1 MNLPFFDFVL
11 RLLLALVLGASI
23 GIERSLRRRMAGLK
37 TNTLVAMGSA
47 MFVMYSLNVMGEGSP
62 TRVAAQVVS
71 GIGFLGAGVIL
82 RDGWNIR
89 GLTTAAT
96 IWCSAAIGVLSG
108 SGNYLQAVFA
118 SFIIVSANVLFRKI
132 EEHFNLN
139 KGKEQIT
146 PYQYRVYVSF
156 YPENY
161 EMVKALLV
169 NLLESKGF
177 QLKSLQK
184 EIEDHARLHT
194 MIIDVLSKNTSQEAL
209 AGIVKRL
216 VVDRKVERIHWQE
229 METQD

>member
-1 MNLPFFDFVL
+1 MYFTFIDFAL

-23 GIERSLRRRMAGLK
+23 GIERSLRKRMAGLK
-37 TNTLVAMGSA
+37 TNTLVAMGAA

-82 RDGWNIR
+82 RDGWNVR

-108 SGNYLQAVFA
+108 SGNYLHAIFA
-118 SFIIVSANVLFRKI
+118 TFVIVSANILFRRI
-132 EEHFNLN
+132 EEQFNLN
-139 KGKEQIT
+139 KGKELIT
-146 PYQYRVYVSF
+146 PYQYRIYVSF

-161 EMVKALLV
+161 ELVKALLV

-184 EIEDHARLHT
+184 EVDDHARLHT
-194 MIIDVLSKNTSQEAL
+194 IIIDTLSKNTGQEAL

-229 METQD
+229 VDTRD